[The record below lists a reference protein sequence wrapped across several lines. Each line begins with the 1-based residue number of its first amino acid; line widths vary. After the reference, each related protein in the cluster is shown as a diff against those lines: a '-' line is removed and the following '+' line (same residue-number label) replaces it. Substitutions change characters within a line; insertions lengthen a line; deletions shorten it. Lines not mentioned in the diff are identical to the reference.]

1 MGNVFVK
8 GYIQGLM
15 LGGEHWGMDCLFVPW
30 DVLFQMAM
38 KHNSSFTC
46 RNSLEVFCPLIP
58 LRYHMCKHQ
67 ASRIHIELG
76 SLRRVVAMRL
86 QMEIRVFI
94 QEDHPSDGSS
104 FPSTSTYLQSK
115 SSWCPSLTSQGLR
128 VTLSH
133 IWPITHLFS
142 HREVVWPQG
151 SMGILS
157 VPWPLLGLHLSEGR
171 QLHTLGNPIFSIMMD
186 L

>member
-1 MGNVFVK
+1 MVS
-8 GYIQGLM
+8 
-15 LGGEHWGMDCLFVPW
+15 LFVHW
-30 DVLFQMAM
+30 DVLYQMAR
-38 KHNSSFTC
+38 KHSSTFTC
-46 RNSLEVFCPLIP
+46 RNSLEVFCPRIP

-86 QMEIRVFI
+86 QMEILVFI
-94 QEDHPSDGSS
+94 KEDHSSDGTS

-115 SSWCPSLTSQGLR
+115 SSWCPSLNSQGLR

-133 IWPITHLFS
+133 RWPITHLFS
-142 HREVVWPQG
+142 HREVVWSPG
-151 SMGILS
+151 SMGIIS
-157 VPWPLLGLHLSEGR
+157 VPWPPLGMHLSER
-171 QLHTLGNPIFSIMMD
+171 RHLHTLGNPIVSIMMD

>member
-1 MGNVFVK
+1 
-8 GYIQGLM
+8 
-15 LGGEHWGMDCLFVPW
+15 MDCLFVPW

-58 LRYHMCKHQ
+58 LRYHICKHQ

-104 FPSTSTYLQSK
+104 FPSTSIYLQSK
-115 SSWCPSLTSQGLR
+115 SSWCPSLNSQGVR
-128 VTLSH
+128 GRMSH

-142 HREVVWPQG
+142 HREVVWSQG
-151 SMGILS
+151 SMGINQCD
-157 VPWPLLGLHLSEGR
+157 GHLWDCTFQNKAS
-171 QLHTLGNPIFSIMMD
+171 HTLGNPIFSIMRD

>member
-1 MGNVFVK
+1 MVS
-8 GYIQGLM
+8 
-15 LGGEHWGMDCLFVPW
+15 LFVPW
-30 DVLFQMAM
+30 DVLFQMA
-38 KHNSSFTC
+38 KKLNSFFIF
-46 RNSLEVFCPLIP
+46 RNSLEVFCPLMP

-86 QMEIRVFI
+86 QREIRVFI

-115 SSWCPSLTSQGLR
+115 SSWCPSLNSQGLR
-128 VTLSH
+128 GRMSH
-133 IWPITHLFS
+133 IWPISQLFS
-142 HREVVWPQG
+142 HREVVWAQG
-151 SMGILS
+151 SMGIIS
-157 VPWPLLGLHLSEGR
+157 MPWPLLALHLSEGK

>member
-1 MGNVFVK
+1 MVS
-8 GYIQGLM
+8 
-15 LGGEHWGMDCLFVPW
+15 LFLPW
-30 DVLFQMAM
+30 DVLFQIAM
-38 KHNSSFTC
+38 KHKSFFTC

-104 FPSTSTYLQSK
+104 FPSTSTYHQSK
-115 SSWCPSLTSQGLR
+115 S
-128 VTLSH
+128 
-133 IWPITHLFS
+133 
-142 HREVVWPQG
+142 
-151 SMGILS
+151 
-157 VPWPLLGLHLSEGR
+157 
-171 QLHTLGNPIFSIMMD
+171 
-186 L
+186 